1 MPPRALTL
9 AGRALRT
16 LAIHSRA
23 SGSSRYARPKSA
35 VSSAWRRARCFG
47 EFNRGRVILF
57 LTALLQV
64 TCAGSGRI
72 DVSRS
77 RSCMRGRQV
86 QAGRQTRGPPT
97 GILANAGSKGVLSLS
112 RAPLSTEN
120 PGDSVARGAH
130 SKGGYATITAGTG
143 AFSTVRRAT
152 WTPTVAPAA
161 TWSLIFERPGSE
173 SS

>member
-1 MPPRALTL
+1 M
-9 AGRALRT
+9 RT

-130 SKGGYATITAGTG
+130 SDRREPDVLEGRLCDYHCRHRRVLNG
-143 AFSTVRRAT
+143 AARDVDSNCCTSGNLV
-152 WTPTVAPAA
+152 VD
-161 TWSLIFERPGSE
+161 L
-173 SS
+173 